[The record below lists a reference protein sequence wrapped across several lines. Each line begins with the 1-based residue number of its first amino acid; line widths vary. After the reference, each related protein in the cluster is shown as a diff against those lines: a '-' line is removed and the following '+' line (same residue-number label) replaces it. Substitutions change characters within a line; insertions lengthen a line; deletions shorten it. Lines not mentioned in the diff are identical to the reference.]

1 MRNLVYFEMLLCLFL
16 VKGVV
21 SLSQQFGDVSDPVLR
36 QLFKRIHQQDEQITE
51 LQLKA
56 KQDQQYLRN
65 KISKLEDKVLTFNSR
80 QKELEKSVQN
90 LVKIIADLEINTM
103 TKDEKSIS
111 SGRFS
116 GMSKE
121 KNNPVPDYVIQN
133 TTVRRQGPI
142 ALGSKQKRN
151 LRNRSYP
158 GKMLSSSF
166 AHG

>member
-56 KQDQQYLRN
+56 KQDQQYLSN

-121 KNNPVPDYVIQN
+121 KNNPIQF
-133 TTVRRQGPI
+133 Q
-142 ALGSKQKRN
+142 
-151 LRNRSYP
+151 
-158 GKMLSSSF
+158 SSS
-166 AHG
+166 

>member
-1 MRNLVYFEMLLCLFL
+1 MRNLVYFEILLCLFL

-21 SLSQQFGDVSDPVLR
+21 SWSQQVGDVSDPVLR
-36 QLFKRIHQQDEQITE
+36 QLFKRIHLQDEQITE

-56 KQDQQYLRN
+56 KQDQQYLSN

-121 KNNPVPDYVIQN
+121 KNNPIQF
-133 TTVRRQGPI
+133 Q
-142 ALGSKQKRN
+142 
-151 LRNRSYP
+151 
-158 GKMLSSSF
+158 SSS
-166 AHG
+166 

>member
-1 MRNLVYFEMLLCLFL
+1 MRNLVYFEILLCLFL

-21 SLSQQFGDVSDPVLR
+21 SWSQQYGDVSDPVLR
-36 QLFKRIHQQDEQITE
+36 QLFKRIHQQITE
-51 LQLKA
+51 LQLNA
-56 KQDQQYLRN
+56 KQDQQYLSN
-65 KISKLEDKVLTFNSR
+65 KISMLEDKVLTFNSR

-90 LVKIIADLEINTM
+90 LVKIIADLEINTL

-116 GMSKE
+116 GISKE

-166 AHG
+166 AHS

>member
-1 MRNLVYFEMLLCLFL
+1 MRNLVYFEILLCLFL

-21 SLSQQFGDVSDPVLR
+21 SWSQQVGDVSDPVLR

-56 KQDQQYLRN
+56 KQDQQYLSN
-65 KISKLEDKVLTFNSR
+65 KISMLEDKVLTFNSR

-166 AHG
+166 AHS